1 MKRLQFCL
9 AVFAVLALT
18 FSAFAQVQNGQFTGT
33 VSDPTGAAIANAKV
47 TVTNPATDLN
57 LTTTTNSSGNY
68 TVKEVPIGTYKITVE
83 APGFKTVSNAGVT
96 ANAGTIAHV
105 DFKMLIG
112 KASEV
117 IEVTGEAAAVNTED
131 SKLATTVSSAQIN
144 NLPLNGRN
152 VFDLMQ
158 MSAGAVNVAGV
169 DFEGGHNTVVN
180 GVREDF
186 NGFLINGVSN
196 KGLSGGA
203 VNVPIQD
210 TVEEF
215 QQLQLNMSAQYGNS
229 AGGSVNLVTKSG
241 TNAWHGSA
249 WEYIRNDATDANK
262 FFLNQQ
268 GIPRPPVRF
277 NQFGFTLGGPIVK
290 DKLFFFLSLQGDRY
304 KSIASPINVLQESA
318 AWRTAVETAD
328 ANANAGLGGLT
339 PTNSPAAVMYNTF
352 PTVNPGTPT
361 GLTADAYVNNFNGT
375 PGNPSPDY
383 SPFLCLSGNVGNS
396 LGGTPLMAQ
405 KWINIFGVTPT
416 DVANMTSAGCS
427 NIPGLQT
434 GTLPD
439 RAKTSIQEKSV
450 ATFKTQTQT
459 LGNLFN
465 GNEASLRLDYNWNAN
480 NRFYINYNYNRQT
493 DSFGPCTASCTRGFS
508 NPLRNNFPQG
518 SVSFVHTFSPTVL
531 NEFRAGYLQ
540 NNTKISVNHGGVPRL
555 NFGDGTA
562 GFGSYNGYP
571 QSFKENI
578 YTYADMVSISHGNHN
593 MKAGVDFRRNIENSE
608 FNVARP
614 SYYFYDQVFFAAD
627 APYYQVAGVDPG
639 ICKAPCPVSSFNPN
653 PTAVL
658 DSNIRHWRNVEFGA
672 FFQDD
677 WKVTKRLTLNLGL
690 RYDLYQRHHEE
701 ANLATTFL
709 LGPSTANSFILG
721 SSNGILNEL
730 YNANIVAGNPGC
742 DATSGV
748 VGNPALAQIAGI
760 CGPGGFAPSSSL
772 GAGDHNNFGPRVGF
786 AWDVFGNGKTSLRG
800 GFGVAYEGTLYNP
813 LSNSRWN
820 LPYYSFNA
828 VTADPNGNTAGV
840 GVPGA
845 DIIYGPSS
853 CSGGPPCVQTPTVPV
868 TFVGPGSNPG
878 NQGPPSQ
885 AQNSGNIGGWDPTNP
900 NQATLTGIVFPKGVR
915 DPYVYNFY
923 LSVQH
928 EILPKTVVEAR
939 YVGTAGHKLFR
950 SEDINREP
958 GSLLPV
964 GVTVVDNFGRTLT
977 GLGGRLNQNYGRL
990 RQWANSVNSNYNSLQ
1005 ASLKHQ
1011 MSHGLLF
1018 NVDYTYSHSID
1029 NGSTW
1034 HSGATTAN
1042 GSAAGEGFTTD
1053 QTLPGLDR
1061 GDSIYDIR
1069 HRLVLNYVWQLPGQ
1083 NMKGVMGAIAGGWSL
1098 NGIWSFQSGAHFEPF
1113 ISSGPRLKEADNKT
1127 NCTTADYANGTCF
1140 NFGGDFNLDRGRND
1154 RVSSSVSGFSG
1165 FNHNV
1170 WANGWCTPG
1179 PDGGYTGSVIGGCA
1193 ANDGIANQAN
1203 LPTLTRPTCIA
1214 CVSNLG
1220 RNTFVG
1226 PGNWA
1231 ADMTLSKTFKI
1242 TERVNLKFDANAF
1255 NVFNRANFILATA
1268 GGGANNRPNIGNFGQ
1283 AAGTLNAREMQFG
1296 LKFSF

>member
-18 FSAFAQVQNGQFTGT
+18 LSAFAQVQNGQFTGT
-33 VSDPTGAAIANAKV
+33 VTDPTGAAIANAKI

-68 TVKEVPIGTYKITVE
+68 NVKEVPIGTYKLTVE

-131 SKLATTVSSAQIN
+131 SKLATTVSSTQIN

-158 MSAGAVNVAGV
+158 LSTGAVNVTGV
-169 DFEGGHNTVVN
+169 DFENGHNTVVN
-180 GVREDF
+180 GLREDF
-186 NGFLINGVSN
+186 NGFLVNGVSN

-203 VNVPIQD
+203 VNTPIQD

-215 QQLQLNMSAQYGNS
+215 QQNQLNMSAQYGNS
-229 AGGSVNLVTKSG
+229 AGSTVNLVTKAG
-241 TNAWHGSA
+241 TNAWHGSG
-249 WEYIRNDATDANK
+249 WEYIRNNALDANT
-262 FFLNQQ
+262 FFLNQS
-268 GIPRPPVRF
+268 GVKRPPLHF
-277 NQFGFTLGGPIVK
+277 NQFGVTLGGPIVK

-304 KSIASPINVLQESA
+304 
-318 AWRTAVETAD
+318 T
-328 ANANAGLGGLT
+328 ANANSINDIQETSAWRKAVTDADSAANLTAT
-339 PTNSPAAVMYNTF
+339 PTNSTAALLYSNFAPA
-352 PTVNPGTPT
+352 NPGTSIA
-361 GLTADAYVNNFNGT
+361 GLTMDCYVFNGFTTAGPPCAT
-375 PGNPSPDY
+375 PPGPQDY
-383 SPFLCLSGNVGNS
+383 SLLVCPGGF
-396 LGGTPLMAQ
+396 GTPLQAQ
-405 KWINIFGVTPT
+405 KWANIFGVTAAES
-416 DVANMTSAGCS
+416 ANCG
-427 NIPGLQT
+427 IPQQT
-434 GTLPD
+434 GTLN
-439 RAKTSIQEKSV
+439 RATDIIQESSA

-480 NRFYINYNYNRQT
+480 NRFFINYNYNRQT
-493 DSFGPCTASCTRGFS
+493 DKFGGCNAACTRGFS
-508 NPLRNNFPQG
+508 NPNRSNFPQG
-518 SVSFVHTFSPTVL
+518 SLSFVHTFSPNVL

-540 NNTKISVNHGGVPRL
+540 NNLGITTNHGGVPDVG
-555 NFGDGTA
+555 FGDGSA

-571 QSFKENI
+571 QAFKENI
-578 YTYADMVSISHGNHN
+578 YTYSDLVSIGHGNHN
-593 MKAGVDFRRNIENSE
+593 MKVGVDFRRNIENSE

-627 APYYQVAGVDPG
+627 SPYYQVAGVDPG
-639 ICKAPCPVSSFNPN
+639 ICKAPCPVSSYNPN
-653 PTAVL
+653 PAAVL
-658 DSNIRHWRNVEFGA
+658 DSNVRHWRNLEMGA

-677 WKVTKRLTLNLGL
+677 WKVSKRLTLNLGI

-701 ANLATTFL
+701 ANTATTFI

-721 SSNGILNEL
+721 PSNGLLNEL
-730 YNANIVAGNPGC
+730 YNANNPATC
-742 DATSGV
+742 DPARI
-748 VGNPALAQIAGI
+748 ALAQLVGGCSPTA
-760 CGPGGFAPSSSL
+760 GGFAPANSL
-772 GAGDHNNFGPRVGF
+772 GQGDHNNFGPRVGF
-786 AWDVFGNGKTSLRG
+786 AYDVFGDGKTSLRG

-813 LSNSRWN
+813 LSNSRWD
-820 LPYYSFNA
+820 LPYYSFNSACCA
-828 VTADPNGNTAGV
+828 VNTIPDPANGVANL
-840 GVPGA
+840 
-845 DIIYGPSS
+845 IYGPTTFNPATGAYEQDPSK
-853 CSGGPPCVQTPTVPV
+853 VPNF
-868 TFVGPGSNPG
+868 TATGNNRNPG
-878 NQGPPSQ
+878 NSGPPSQ
-885 AQNSGNIGGWDPTNP
+885 AQNVGNIGGWDPGNA
-900 NQATLTGIVFPKGVR
+900 NQAILTGIVFPKGLR

-923 LSVQH
+923 LSVQR
-928 EILPKTVVEAR
+928 EILPKTVLEAR

-958 GSLLPV
+958 GSLLPA
-964 GVTVVDNFGRTLT
+964 GVTETDNFGRTLT

-990 RQWANSVNSNYNSLQ
+990 RNWQNSVNSNYSSLQ

-1042 GSAAGEGFTTD
+1042 GAAAGEGFTLD

-1061 GDSIYDIR
+1061 GDSIFDIR

-1098 NGIWSFQSGAHFEPF
+1098 NGIWAFQSGAHFEPF
-1113 ISSGPRLKEADNKT
+1113 ISAGAKLREITLVDPANNPRGLCEVSILGTDDFT
-1127 NCTTADYANGTCF
+1127 DGNCHNV
-1140 NFGGDFNLDRGRND
+1140 GGDFNLDRGRND
-1154 RVSSSVSGFSG
+1154 RPNSTVARVGGISHDS
-1165 FNHNV
+1165 
-1170 WANGWCTPG
+1170 WANGWG
-1179 PDGGYTGSVIGGCA
+1179 SAGQGGGVYTTTSPNITFSPACLGCV
-1193 ANDGIANQAN
+1193 G
-1203 LPTLTRPTCIA
+1203 
-1214 CVSNLG
+1214 NLG
-1220 RNTFVG
+1220 RNSFVG
-1226 PGNWA
+1226 PGYWT

-1242 TERVNLKFDANAF
+1242 TERVNMKFDANGF
-1255 NVFNRANFILATA
+1255 NVFNRTNFILATA
-1268 GGGANNRPNIGNFGQ
+1268 GGGANNNYTHSNFGQ
-1283 AAGTLNAREMQFG
+1283 AAGTLNSRNVQLG
-1296 LKFSF
+1296 VKLSF